1 MEEPAPAAEDW
12 PMYVPWRVREYERT
26 CPAGHTW
33 RVPAWAVH
41 PRMRGLPLGPA
52 TRARGVPVTG
62 GSARVGRTNEVIT
75 ANADLAEKAAV
86 FRICP
91 ECGNDQYR
99 QRAIRG

>member
-1 MEEPAPAAEDW
+1 
-12 PMYVPWRVREYERT
+12 MYVPWRVREYERT

-33 RVPAWAVH
+33 RVPAWAAH
-41 PRMRGLPLGPA
+41 RRMRGLPFGPA
-52 TRARGVPVTG
+52 PRMRGMPVG
-62 GSARVGRTNEVIT
+62 ASQQFGRTNEVIT

-91 ECGNDQYR
+91 VCGNDQYR

>member
-1 MEEPAPAAEDW
+1 
-12 PMYVPWRVREYERT
+12 MYVPWRVREYERT

-41 PRMRGLPLGPA
+41 PRMQGLPM
-52 TRARGVPVTG
+52 G
-62 GSARVGRTNEVIT
+62 GSGRFGGINAAIG

-91 ECGNDQYR
+91 ECGDDRYR

>member
-1 MEEPAPAAEDW
+1 
-12 PMYVPWRVREYERT
+12 MYVPWRVRAYERT

-52 TRARGVPVTG
+52 TSTRGIPVAG
-62 GSARVGRTNEVIT
+62 GSPRIGRTNGVIV
-75 ANADLAEKAAV
+75 ANAELAEKAAV
-86 FRICP
+86 FRTCP